1 MSTQLIDTALG
12 IKTIREYLIVSIIFY
27 IVLALYYTCTGYK
40 EPIPLYLEQ
49 ARIIVTAYYI
59 LAILLCFYRIS
70 PRNLLIFNAIMALVC
85 VLNVKMVYEVSHTNI
100 FGGAVDAN
108 KYFNETI
115 KFAHLSYS
123 EFQERLFSN
132 GFDIHDMGN
141 FTLQYIMYN
150 IYPNQRFLVYGVVVV
165 NVIFLYISS
174 VFLFKLCRMF
184 NFNMIISKLSTMLY
198 AASPFA
204 MLTIADGLKEVFF
217 NLFIILAMYFL
228 CKAYRGH
235 AFKNLLFAIPFIYG
249 VNLFRGAVFYMFI
262 LVALVSL
269 TANYK
274 HKKSYLLFMFIS
286 AIVGFYFLPM
296 ILDTVMGRSQELSEQ
311 IVTFRFRGRIN
322 DFMSSMLPPI
332 AGIFGPFPNLDRLG
346 TSGLVFV
353 SSLSM
358 FVKSIL
364 SLWFV
369 IGIYKIVTQYK
380 AEYYGM
386 LVYVLSTLL
395 MLMQSGVTLDL
406 RFHFTYLPFFFPI
419 CFLGVQKQNY
429 INYGY
434 VLIVITFIVLYASR
448 AVFSGTS

>member
-1 MSTQLIDTALG
+1 MTVQLIDTPLG
-12 IKTIREYLIVSIIFY
+12 IKKIRQYLIFSIVIY
-27 IVLALYYTCTGYK
+27 IIIALYYTCTDYK

-70 PRNLLIFNAIMALVC
+70 ARNLLIFNAIMALVC
-85 VLNVKMVYEVSHTNI
+85 VINVKMVYEVAHVNI

-115 KFAHLSYS
+115 NFAHLSFS
-123 EFQERLFSN
+123 EFQERLYNN

-141 FTLQYIMYN
+141 FSLHYIVYN
-150 IYPNQRFLVYGVVVV
+150 IYPDQRFLVYGVAVV
-165 NVIFLYISS
+165 NVIFLYVSS

-184 NFNMIISKLSTMLY
+184 DFNLIISKLCTILY
-198 AASPFA
+198 AASPYA
-204 MLTIADGLKEVFF
+204 MLTIANGLKEVYF
-217 NLFIILAMYFL
+217 NLFVIMAMYFL

-249 VNLFRGAVFYMFI
+249 VNLFRGAVFYMFV
-262 LVALVSL
+262 LVAFVSL

-274 HKKSYLLFMFIS
+274 HKKSYLLFIFIS

-296 ILDTVMGRSQELSEQ
+296 ILDTFMGRSQELADQ
-311 IVTFRFRGRIN
+311 IVTFRFRGRI
-322 DFMSSMLPPI
+322 DGFMSSMLPSI
-332 AGIFGPFPNLDRLG
+332 AGFFGPFPNLDRLG

-353 SSLSM
+353 ASLAM

-369 IGIYKIVTQYK
+369 IGVYKIVTHYK

-386 LVYVLSTLL
+386 LVYVLSTIL
-395 MLMQSGVTLDL
+395 MLMQSGVTLDM

-419 CFLGVQKQNY
+419 CFIGFNKQAY

-434 VLIVITFIVLYASR
+434 LMIIITFIILYASR
-448 AVFSGTS
+448 SVFSGTA